1 MAILVFELKH
11 GLTVGKG
18 ADAETHYEVELREL
32 TTADVIDSELAA
44 EKVVVVGANGSEKG
58 IAYTS
63 GVIMGLEL
71 LRRQV
76 ARIGEIDGP
85 VSMKLLRQ
93 LHPDDMKMLNDK
105 ADEMDKALAG
115 IGNRGRSDAVGENA
129 NGVTD

>member
-1 MAILVFELKH
+1 MAILVFDLKH
-11 GLTVGKG
+11 GLKVGKG

-44 EKVVVVGANGSEKG
+44 EKVVVVGEKG

-76 ARIGEIDGP
+76 ARVGEIDGP
-85 VSMKLLRQ
+85 LSMKLLRL

-105 ADEMDKALAG
+105 AEEMDKALAG

-129 NGVTD
+129 DGVTD